1 VGGDQ
6 AHLQIK
12 AEPKTKLSIVTQG
25 HTKILESASRDKV
38 TRQGLDVTIETDAA
52 ICLLPDPVQPFEGS
66 VYEQSQIFTL
76 AEGSSVC
83 LLDWVSNGRPSR
95 GEDWDCLFWSSRNE
109 IWAGITGNKTQ
120 LVLKDNLFLQAD
132 SVDQNSLE
140 LKKKMYGLGLF
151 GTLILKGPFVESLAS
166 FFMAEFALLPR
177 IGARDFESVVE
188 KGSIADVPDQILWRA
203 HRLGKEKDNGIL
215 WSAAKIRGCTVV
227 KFGASNVEGYV

>member
-1 VGGDQ
+1 M
-6 AHLQIK
+6 
-12 AEPKTKLSIVTQG
+12 
-25 HTKILESASRDKV
+25 
-38 TRQGLDVTIETDAA
+38 
-52 ICLLPDPVQPFEGS
+52 
-66 VYEQSQIFTL
+66 
-76 AEGSSVC
+76 
-83 LLDWVSNGRPSR
+83 
-95 GEDWDCLFWSSRNE
+95 
-109 IWAGITGNKTQ
+109 
-120 LVLKDNLFLQAD
+120 
-132 SVDQNSLE
+132 DQNSLE